1 MKYFSWLLLACLC
14 LTSGYSQSTV
24 ESIPNQKLINNSY
37 VSNPDGILDEST
49 IAQID
54 VILKSLEEKSTA
66 QIAVVAV
73 RSIGDADIFDFAQQ
87 LFVTWG
93 IGSKENDNGLLLLLV
108 EDQHTIRFHT
118 GDGIEG
124 ILPDAICKEIQRD
137 YMVPEFKSGDY
148 GAGMLA
154 GIKEIE
160 RILTNP
166 AYAEELRAPDKSDIN
181 ESAAFFIFLG
191 VALGVITFIV
201 FTIKSVNG
209 QFANSQNSRSTP
221 YPGMRW
227 KRWQW
232 VLLFMAIPT
241 AIVGLFSLGDS
252 TEAAASGLMA
262 LYGYYLLT
270 AFIKLIRMQG
280 VISHFKKALD
290 YYHIVQFLKS
300 NQGYW
305 FFAALFFPLP
315 LLPYFI
321 YHLFRKRIY
330 RNHSRNCASCNGEMR
345 KLSETDDDTFL
356 SKAQQLEETLR
367 SVDYDVWQCRSCQA
381 TEEWNYPRR
390 YSQYKDCPYCH
401 TKAYYLQDR
410 KTVVSAT
417 YSSSGH
423 GIETHICKFC
433 GKSKKEKYTIAKLER
448 SSSSGGSS
456 FSSSSSSGGGSWG
469 GGSSGGGG
477 ASSSW

>member
-1 MKYFSWLLLACLC
+1 MKYFSGFLLACLY

-54 VILKSLEEKSTA
+54 AILKSLEEKSTA
-66 QIAVVAV
+66 QVAVVAV

-93 IGSKENDNGLLLLLV
+93 IGSKETDNGLLLLLV

-124 ILPDAICKEIQRD
+124 ILPDAICKDLQRE
-137 YMVPEFKSGDY
+137 YMVPEFKNGDY
-148 GAGMLA
+148 NAGLLA

-166 AYAEELRAPDKSDIN
+166 TYAEELRASDDNDIN
-181 ESAAFFIFLG
+181 GSTPFFIFLEA
-191 VALGVITFIV
+191 VLGVITIIV
-201 FTIKSVNG
+201 FITKAAKG
-209 QFANSQNSRSTP
+209 QFANSKKPGSTP
-221 YPGMRW
+221 HPEMRW

-232 VLLFMAIPT
+232 VLLFMIIPT
-241 AIVGLFSLGDS
+241 AIVVLFNLGDS
-252 TEAAASGLMA
+252 TEAAAGGLLA

-270 AFIKLIRMQG
+270 AFIKLIRMQL
-280 VISHFKKALD
+280 VISHFKKERN

-305 FFAALFFPLP
+305 FFAALLFPLP

-321 YHLFRKRIY
+321 YHLFRERIY
-330 RNHSRNCASCNGEMR
+330 RNHSRNCTSCNSEMH
-345 KLSETDDDTFL
+345 KLSETADDTFL
-356 SKAQQLEETLR
+356 SKAQQMEETLR
-367 SVDYDVWQCRSCQA
+367 SVDYDVWQCRSCRA

-390 YSQYKDCPYCH
+390 YSKYKDCPYCH
-401 TKAYYLQDR
+401 TKAYYLENR

-423 GIETHICKFC
+423 GIETHTCKFC
-433 GKSKKEKYTIAKLER
+433 GKSKKEKYTIAQLER
-448 SSSSGGSS
+448 STSSSSGSS
-456 FSSSSSSGGGSWG
+456 FSSSSSSGGSWG

>member
-1 MKYFSWLLLACLC
+1 MKYLFGLLLICLYS
-14 LTSGYSQSTV
+14 TSGYSQSTV

-54 VILKSLEEKSTA
+54 AILKSLEEKSTA
-66 QIAVVAV
+66 QVAVVAV

-87 LFVTWG
+87 LFVVWG

-108 EDQHTIRFHT
+108 EDKHTIRFHT

-137 YMVPEFKSGDY
+137 YMVPEFKNGDY
-148 GAGMLA
+148 SAGMLA

-160 RILTNP
+160 KILTNP
-166 AYAEELRAPDKSDIN
+166 ASAEELRASEKNDIN
-181 ESAAFFIFLG
+181 ESTAFFIFLG

-209 QFANSQNSRSTP
+209 QFANSQNFKSTP
-221 YPGMRW
+221 YPEMRW

-232 VLLFMAIPT
+232 VLLFMVVPT
-241 AIVGLFSLGDS
+241 VIVALFSLGDS
-252 TEAAASGLMA
+252 TEAAGNGLLA

-270 AFIKLIRMQG
+270 AFIKIIRMQL
-280 VISHFKKALD
+280 VISHFKKTRD
-290 YYHIVQFLKS
+290 YYHIAQFLKS

-330 RNHSRNCASCNGEMR
+330 RNHSRACTSCNGQIH

-356 SKAQQLEETLR
+356 SKGKQMEETLR
-367 SVDYDVWQCRSCQA
+367 SVDYDVWQCKSCEA

-390 YSQYKDCPYCH
+390 YSKYKDCPYCH
-401 TKAYYLQDR
+401 TKAYYLENR
-410 KTVVSAT
+410 KTVASAT

-423 GIETHICKFC
+423 GIETHTCKFC
-433 GKSKKEKYTIAKLER
+433 GKSKKEKYTIARLER
-448 SSSSGGSS
+448 SSSSSSGSS
-456 FSSSSSSGGGSWG
+456 FSSSSSSGGSWG